1 MTATYSLKTL
11 ATRQTDDDSIIITK
25 GIVIAERSNVRSER
39 AITLYTDR
47 LGVIDV
53 FARGAKGTKNAL
65 YSGLALFQYCE
76 FGISERKGH
85 FFTVSSAESLNSFFS
100 LSETLEGISLALYCA
115 ELVRIIGPVGDE
127 ATQHLPFFL
136 NTLHLIN
143 KRKYD
148 LDLLKAI
155 FELRTMSGHG
165 FMPTAVACSSCFEYK
180 ETPHMLD
187 YRSGSLL
194 CEDCASKQAQGCN
207 LSTAG
212 MAAMRHIIFSDIKS
226 IFSFKINNPEQS
238 GLLREVE
245 RFTLWHLDKKPKSLE
260 FYHNITTKG
269 NHEQKL

>member
-1 MTATYSLKTL
+1 MYSLKTL
-11 ATRQTDDDSIIITK
+11 AIKKTDDESLIITK

-39 AITLYTDR
+39 ALTLYTEK

-76 FGISERKGH
+76 FGIAERKGH
-85 FFTVSSAESLNSFFS
+85 FFTVSTAESLNSFFS
-100 LSETLEGISLALYCA
+100 LSQTLEGVSLALYCA
-115 ELVRIIGPVGDE
+115 ELVRIIDPIGEE
-127 ATQHLPFFL
+127 AAAHLPFFL
-136 NTLHLIN
+136 NTLHLII
-143 KRKYD
+143 KSEYD

-180 ETPHMLD
+180 ESEHMLD
-187 YRSGSLL
+187 YRSGNLL
-194 CEDCASKQAQGCN
+194 CADCAAEQGFNCN

-212 MAAMRHIIFSDIKS
+212 IAAMRHIIFSDIRS
-226 IFSFKINNPEQS
+226 VFSFKINKPEQS
-238 GLLREVE
+238 GLYKEVE

-260 FYHNITTKG
+260 FYHNLTTKG
-269 NHEQKL
+269 NHG